1 VRVGVDASNL
11 PLWTE
16 QPRDSRDL
24 GRRITE
30 VAEAGHYTDTGR
42 QPLAAR
48 NWHLDFGNHVS
59 RALAPDRTGSKTVAC
74 NGHDMAGLGG
84 GRANQ
89 GQNGQTLAFRTLVR
103 GDLAFQACAFGSG
116 SCSQRSAVSRAEG
129 LSMTGATGAWI
140 AALNLAAVAA
150 SWLPADQPA
159 SGGRSITW
167 QICHLD
173 LLWIPMSALPT
184 AMQEAIGQWSVG
196 DNRCHQVSQVHVC
209 GQVLYNWS
217 VLARA
222 CPETNLYELSHSC
235 CVCVVKMLFWVCF
248 VGQT

>member
-1 VRVGVDASNL
+1 VRVGVDASSL

-16 QPRDSRDL
+16 QPRDSKDL

-30 VAEAGHYTDTGR
+30 VAEAAHYTGTER

-140 AALNLAAVAA
+140 AALNLA
-150 SWLPADQPA
+150 DQPA
-159 SGGRSITW
+159 SLWRQAGCLQTSQPLAAEASPGRSAT
-167 QICHLD
+167 
-173 LLWIPMSALPT
+173 
-184 AMQEAIGQWSVG
+184 
-196 DNRCHQVSQVHVC
+196 
-209 GQVLYNWS
+209 
-217 VLARA
+217 
-222 CPETNLYELSHSC
+222 
-235 CVCVVKMLFWVCF
+235 
-248 VGQT
+248 